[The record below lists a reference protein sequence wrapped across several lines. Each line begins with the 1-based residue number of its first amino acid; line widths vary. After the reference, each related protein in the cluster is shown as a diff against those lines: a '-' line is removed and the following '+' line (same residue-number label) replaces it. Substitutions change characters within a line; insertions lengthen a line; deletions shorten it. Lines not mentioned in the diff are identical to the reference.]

1 MKTKQFGHIYQ
12 LTFLPRLFP
21 INCYLVDE
29 GRELM
34 LVDTGMSFCTKGIL
48 KAIKRLK
55 KPLTRII
62 LTHAHVDHVGSL
74 DAVKAEFPQAWV
86 YISTRDARILAG
98 DLNLEALEDQTEI
111 KGGTIQV
118 ETEPDKLLTAGDHV
132 GSLTAYLVPGHT
144 PGSMAFYQASS
155 QALLAGDAFV
165 VQGGL
170 AVAGDKRWRFP
181 FSAAATWSLSTAIK
195 SAERL
200 NQLPVQYLMVGHGKV
215 IQRANRR
222 MAVAIAGAKRRQGR
236 QL

>member
-1 MKTKQFGHIYQ
+1 MRMRRFDQIYQ
-12 LTFLPRLFP
+12 LTFLPHLFP

-29 GRELM
+29 GADLT

-55 KPLTRII
+55 KPLTRIL

-74 DAVKAEFPQAWV
+74 DAVKAAFPQACV
-86 YISTRDARILAG
+86 YISTRDAKLLAG
-98 DLNLEALEDQTEI
+98 DLSLEAPEDQTEI

-118 ETEPDKLLTAGDHV
+118 ETKPDKLLTAGDHV
-132 GSLTAYLVPGHT
+132 GSLTAYLAPGHT

-155 QALLAGDAFV
+155 QSLLAGDAFV

-200 NQLPVQYLMVGHGKV
+200 NQLPIQYLMVGHGKA
-215 IQRANRR
+215 IQRANRQ
-222 MAVAIAGAKRRQGR
+222 MDTAISRAKKR
-236 QL
+236 